1 MSPIFIMG
9 FQHAILLQLKQ
20 KQNDI
25 WTIKS
30 YSIYFIV
37 FNIETQNIHNKRQK
51 SFFIVINFI
60 HISHM
65 ICNIISMKKTHFQ
78 DHERPIFMHLF

>member
-9 FQHAILLQLKQ
+9 FQHAVLLQLKQ

-51 SFFIVINFI
+51 SFFYCYQFYP
-60 HISHM
+60 HI
-65 ICNIISMKKTHFQ
+65 TH
-78 DHERPIFMHLF
+78 DM